1 MDQKEFATFAAAL
14 KTFYPGSGIMPNSK
28 AVSLWYNQLKD
39 LDYKIAE
46 MALNAWVATEKFPP
60 KISEIREKYNLL
72 SGNEIE
78 DWGAG
83 WEQVQKAIH
92 YKGMYRE
99 QEALDSFDEITRQ
112 CVKRLGYQS
121 LCTSENV
128 AADRANF
135 RDIYKTLQERAK
147 KSQILSINMKKAQ
160 ENLLKGVVKDE

>member
-1 MDQKEFATFAAAL
+1 MDQNEFALFAAAL

-72 SGNEIE
+72 TENEIE
-78 DWGAG
+78 DWSAG
-83 WEQVQKAIH
+83 WEQVQKAIR

-99 QEALDSFDEITRQ
+99 QEALESLDEITRQ
-112 CVKRLGYQS
+112 CVERLGFQS

-135 RDIYKTLQERAK
+135 RDIYKSLQERAK

-160 ENLLKGVVKDE
+160 ENLLKGVIKDE

>member
-1 MDQKEFATFAAAL
+1 MDYNEFALFAAAL

-46 MALNAWVATEKFPP
+46 MALNAWVSTEKFPP

-72 SGNEIE
+72 SGFEIE
-78 DWGAG
+78 DWSAG
-83 WEQVQKAIH
+83 WEQVQKAIR

-99 QEALDSFDEITRQ
+99 QEALESLDEITRQ
-112 CVKRLGYQS
+112 CVERLGFQS

-160 ENLLKGVVKDE
+160 ENLLKGVIKDE